1 MEAGKKTFNPVLGIE
16 GGISVLGT
24 SGIVEPMSEEALVET
39 IRTHLNVLKAEG
51 RKWVIAVPGN
61 MGAGFLE
68 RYLVEHGKFCTDAH
82 QGSNAADTDAAVE
95 AEQMAYGELSTGTE
109 PSLLEGF
116 MNSLVTMSNFVGKT
130 IDLAAELGFSGIL
143 IAGHMGKLVKI
154 GNGIMNTHSREA
166 DGRMDTMLSCALSA
180 GTEDLELLRKI
191 QDRKSTRLNSSH

>member
-1 MEAGKKTFNPVLGIE
+1 
-16 GGISVLGT
+16 
-24 SGIVEPMSEEALVET
+24 
-39 IRTHLNVLKAEG
+39 
-51 RKWVIAVPGN
+51 

-130 IDLAAELGFSGIL
+130 LTLPRELGFSGIDRRS
-143 IAGHMGKLVKI
+143 HGK
-154 GNGIMNTHSREA
+154 TRE
-166 DGRMDTMLSCALSA
+166 
-180 GTEDLELLRKI
+180 
-191 QDRKSTRLNSSH
+191 DRKRDHEHPLQGGGWSHGHDAVLRVICRNRGPGTP